1 MPGTPYEPEIV
12 DLICEQ
18 LESGSSLRSICAQEG
33 MPSRQTVW
41 RWSKGDDETAQRIR
55 DAWELGYLTEGERIY
70 EAVLA
75 CEDPHKGKTML
86 EAAKWH
92 LGHRSMAYANKPS
105 VGVTV
110 NVAGD
115 DALAAVQGV
124 LDRAAAAIASGS
136 SSTQQVALP
145 SPPRSGDAA
154 GDGLAD
160 LDGAGGE
167 GLGED
172 ADGG

>member
-1 MPGTPYEPEIV
+1 
-12 DLICEQ
+12 
-18 LESGSSLRSICAQEG
+18 
-33 MPSRQTVW
+33 
-41 RWSKGDDETAQRIR
+41 
-55 DAWELGYLTEGERIY
+55 
-70 EAVLA
+70 
-75 CEDPHKGKTML
+75 ML

-115 DALAAVQGV
+115 DALAAIQGV
-124 LDRAAAAIASGS
+124 LDRAAAAISSGS

-145 SPPRSGDAA
+145 SPAGPGHAA
-154 GDGLAD
+154 GDGMAD
-160 LDGAGGE
+160 LDGPCGK

-172 ADGG
+172 EDGC